1 MLPTVLTLASA
12 EKLVS
17 AEWRTWAKKR
27 GSHAITDMQI
37 FYFSWLR
44 KNRPELLTFKCQG
57 YQWQVVWSWLQRDED
72 RN

>member
-1 MLPTVLTLASA
+1 M
-12 EKLVS
+12 
-17 AEWRTWAKKR
+17 AKKR

-72 RN
+72 RNWSFGSPWWRDGPL